1 MKTLITLT
9 LSTCMMLALT
19 TSALAPPQ
27 PGQPPGEG
35 DQPDGMALLEESHG
49 LMKELAENDL
59 PVGKVGAEVQ
69 NKEKKLIQNLDDLIQ
84 LVLDQNAEEVGGD
97 DDKKKKSASCEKC
110 GEKGQSKPGASKSGK
125 SGKSG
130 KPGGKPGGSEP
141 AAMAGGVSSNP
152 TTGNPFGKKVGEL
165 DKESEGRKADEWG
178 LLPEAEFERVR
189 MAKKTIVPKGYDELL
204 ERFRRAVI
212 KEGAKLL
219 PR

>member
-1 MKTLITLT
+1 
-9 LSTCMMLALT
+9 MMLALT

-35 DQPDGMALLEESHG
+35 DQPNGMVLLEESHG

-59 PVGKVGAEVQ
+59 PVGKVGAEEQ
-69 NKEKKLIQNLDDLIQ
+69 NKEKKIIQNLDDLIQ

-97 DDKKKKSASCEKC
+97 DDKKKKGAESKKGGA
-110 GEKGQSKPGASKSGK
+110 KGQSKPGASKSGK
-125 SGKSG
+125 
-130 KPGGKPGGSEP
+130 GKPGGSEP
-141 AAMAGGVSSNP
+141 ANKPGVTSNP
-152 TTGNPFGKKVGEL
+152 VGGKGTGDKVSKIDDASKAE
-165 DKESEGRKADEWG
+165 KADEWG
-178 LLPEAEFERVR
+178 LLPEAEFKRVR
-189 MAKKTIVPKGYDELL
+189 MAKKTVVPKGYDELL